1 MLYVIK
7 RTNGAY
13 YHNKGRIILF
23 ESKQEAENFI
33 NMFIQYSVNRLAA
46 EGDPFEVVGASMKI
60 MQESVISEID
70 FDMNRIECGT
80 VYAKELME
88 EKGL

>member
-23 ESKQEAENFI
+23 ESVQEAENFI
-33 NMFIQYSVNRLAA
+33 NLFIQYSLNRLAA

-60 MQESVISEID
+60 MQESVVSEID
-70 FDMNRIECGT
+70 FDMNGIKCGT
-80 VYAKELME
+80 VYARELME